1 MKALDV
7 ADVIDRLEDLI
18 EEWGTQ
24 AKGGD
29 VFDSEDLISEARGH
43 DYYWPKPVN
52 VTGFDPD
59 TQKLPVCFVGTLA
72 VELGS
77 EQFAVWNLR
86 QNNLVTEDAEL
97 FLDHLV
103 CAVDGVDFES
113 WGSKPVEFPKN
124 PTRDW
129 RKALDRVL
137 AVWGL
142 A

>member
-29 VFDSEDLISEARGH
+29 VFDSNELIYEARRKG
-43 DYYWPKPVN
+43 DLWAPN
-52 VTGFDPD
+52 EINLIGFDSN
-59 TQKLPVCFVGTLA
+59 QRLPVCFVGTLA
-72 VELGS
+72 ADLGS
-77 EQFAVWNLR
+77 EKFAVWDLR
-86 QNNLVTEDAEL
+86 RNNLITEDAEL

-103 CAVDGVDFES
+103 CAVDGVAFE
-113 WGSKPVEFPKN
+113 GCDAKTVEYPKN

-137 AVWGL
+137 KAWEL